1 MESNSE
7 RPLVSVLM
15 TAYNREKY
23 IGDAIESVLSSTY
36 ENFELII
43 VDDCSKDNTV
53 EIIKCYE
60 AKDAR
65 IKFYLNEK
73 NLGDYANRNKAAGYA
88 SGKYIKYC
96 DSDDK
101 LYNWTLDYCVTMM
114 EKYPKAGMGILNLN
128 KNIPQE
134 FMDSAE
140 AIHFNFFQTEIL
152 AIGPSGTIMRR
163 KLFKKLGGFKT
174 EYGTAADM
182 YFNLN
187 ISALYPIVIL
197 KEIFFFYRVHH
208 GQELQDK
215 SKYLYTYLCYN
226 FRYLNDAVQ
235 LAGFPL
241 SNAEKAVLV
250 KKSKRTFVKTFLSYL
265 KATGNFS
272 RAKNAFQIS
281 GIGLSGF
288 LRGIFQ

>member
-1 MESNSE
+1 
-7 RPLVSVLM
+7 M

-23 IGDAIESVLSSTY
+23 IGEAIESVLNSTY

-43 VDDCSKDNTV
+43 VDDCSKDTTV

-114 EKYPKAGMGILNLN
+114 EKYPEAGMAILNLN

-134 FMDSAE
+134 YMTSAE

-152 AIGPSGTIMRR
+152 AIGPSGTILRSEA
-163 KLFKKLGGFKT
+163 FKKAGFFKPD
-174 EYGTAADM
+174 YSAASDM
-182 YFNLN
+182 YFNIKMASLF
-187 ISALYPIVIL
+187 PIVL
-197 KEIFFFYRVHH
+197 LNEDFFFYREHE
-208 GQELQDK
+208 GQEFQN
-215 SKYLYTYLCYN
+215 KYGYLCYSYK
-226 FRYLNDAVQ
+226 YLHDALQ
-235 LAGFPL
+235 LPEIPLTAGQKNKL
-241 SNAEKAVLV
+241 LTQA
-250 KKSKRTFVKTFLSYL
+250 KRSFVKRFFKYL
-265 KATGNFS
+265 KVTGNLGK
-272 RAKNAFQIS
+272 AQKAFNIS
-281 GIGLSGF
+281 GIGIAGF